1 MENIQY
7 AAELTTDESTVK
19 ELNLFVNKEEFKV
32 VDPETGGEEIKF
44 AYTMDTFK
52 KEPSTEMRTISKA
65 TAEEIMRTTCARSE
79 DVERIISKHNNNIL

>member
-7 AAELTTDESTVK
+7 AAELTTDEGTANK
-19 ELNLFVNKEEFKV
+19 LNLFFNKEEFKV
-32 VDPETGGEEIKF
+32 VDPETEVEEIKF

-65 TAEEIMRTTCARSE
+65 TAEEIMRTSCESSE
-79 DVERIISKHNNNIL
+79 DVEKIISKNNNNIL